1 MSQHIVAWLVVIAV
15 VIGVVA
21 VALVAILDARRKK
34 K

>member
-15 VIGVVA
+15 GIGVVA
-21 VALVAILDARRKK
+21 VALVAVLDARRKK